1 MLLTN
6 TWIVTE
12 RIHVF
17 SVTVK
22 AVINLHTNVTD
33 KYMNSYWTDS
43 RI

>member
-22 AVINLHTNVTD
+22 AVIILHTN
-33 KYMNSYWTDS
+33 N
-43 RI
+43 I